1 MPRRPR
7 SVESSRAEPAA
18 SRFLTAA
25 PAVEGIGAVTLATRD
40 MAGAVRSY
48 HALGFTIRSRQLE
61 GLNTRRSTAIS
72 DASARSSGRLW
83 YSPADQAWSRS
94 A

>member
-18 SRFLTAA
+18 SRCLTAA
-25 PAVEGIGAVTLATRD
+25 PGVEGIGTVTLATRD
-40 MAGAVRSY
+40 MAGAVRSD
-48 HALGFTIRSRQLE
+48 HALGFTIRSGQLD
-61 GLNTRRSTAIS
+61 GSSTRRETAIR
-72 DASARSSGRLW
+72 DASARSSVRLW
-83 YSPADQAWSRS
+83 YSPADQARSWS

>member
-1 MPRRPR
+1 MSRTGSMPRRPR

-40 MAGAVRSY
+40 LASAVRSY
-48 HALGFTIRSRQLE
+48 HAIGSSDPPPTPSCPSLAALAGGARAPYCFE
-61 GLNTRRSTAIS
+61 GL
-72 DASARSSGRLW
+72 
-83 YSPADQAWSRS
+83 
-94 A
+94 

>member
-18 SRFLTAA
+18 SRCLTAA
-25 PAVEGIGAVTLATRD
+25 PGVEGIGTVTLATRD

-48 HALGFTIRSRQLE
+48 HALGFTIRSGQLE
-61 GLNTRRSTAIS
+61 GRNTRRSTAIN

-83 YSPADQAWSRS
+83 YSPTDQAWSWS

>member
-18 SRFLTAA
+18 SRCLTAA
-25 PAVEGIGAVTLATRD
+25 PGVEGIGTVTLATRD

-48 HALGFTIRSRQLE
+48 HAPGFTIRSRQLE

-72 DASARSSGRLW
+72 DASARSSGR
-83 YSPADQAWSRS
+83 
-94 A
+94 

>member
-18 SRFLTAA
+18 SRCLTAA
-25 PAVEGIGAVTLATRD
+25 PGVEGIGTVTLATRD
-40 MAGAVRSY
+40 MAGSVRSD

-72 DASARSSGRLW
+72 DASARSSGR
-83 YSPADQAWSRS
+83 
-94 A
+94 